1 MSEKICRF
9 IAERNPPTPFLVV
22 DLDVV
27 AERFAEMRRQMPGV
41 EIFYAVKANPAP
53 EIIALLVELG
63 ASFDVASPAEVDLV
77 LRHGA
82 APTRLSYGNTIKKQR
97 DIAHAYE
104 RGVELFAFDSAAEL
118 DKLAQA
124 APGAKVFC
132 RLLVANDGA
141 RWPLARK
148 FGCDG
153 AMAEELLAVAAAK
166 GLQPRGLAFHVG
178 SQQCDPAQWD
188 DALAQAA
195 TIFRNLEN
203 RGVELSML
211 NIGGGFPARY
221 TEDVA
226 QIGDYAAVIARSM
239 ARHFGNR
246 LPRTLAEPGRYLVGD
261 AGLLEA
267 EVVLI
272 SRKSSADPVRW
283 IYLDIGRFGGLAE
296 TEGEAIDYA
305 LQTPHD
311 GKASG
316 PAVLAGPTCDS
327 VDILYQR
334 DGYEMPLDLAIG
346 DRVRFL
352 STRAYT
358 TTYATVGFNGFDP
371 LPAYYI

>member
-1 MSEKICRF
+1 MTEKINRF
-9 IAERNPPTPFLVV
+9 IAEQDPPTPFLVV
-22 DLDVV
+22 DLDIV
-27 AERFAEMRRQMPGV
+27 AARFEEMRRQMPSV

-53 EIIALLVELG
+53 EIIDLLVERG

-77 LRHGA
+77 LCHGA
-82 APTRLSYGNTIKKQR
+82 DPKTLSYGNTIKKQR
-97 DIAHAYE
+97 DIAHAYN

-118 DKLAQA
+118 DKLALA

-132 RLLVANDGA
+132 RLLVENDGA
-141 RWPLARK
+141 QWPLARK

-153 AMAEELLAVAAAK
+153 AMAVELLAAAGGK
-166 GLQPRGLAFHVG
+166 GLRPHGLAFHVG
-178 SQQCDPAQWD
+178 SQQCEPEQWD
-188 DALAQAA
+188 GALARAA
-195 TIFRNLEN
+195 EIFKALEG

-221 TEDVA
+221 AREVA
-226 QIGDYAAVIARSM
+226 QFGDYATAIERAMS
-239 ARHFGNR
+239 RHFGNR

-261 AGLLEA
+261 AGVLQA

-272 SRKSSADPVRW
+272 ARKSEKDPLRW

-305 LQTPHD
+305 LRTPHD
-311 GKASG
+311 GKPSG

-346 DRVRFL
+346 DRVQFL
-352 STRAYT
+352 STGAYT

>member
-1 MSEKICRF
+1 MTEKINRF
-9 IAERNPPTPFLVV
+9 ITEQDPPTPFLVV

-27 AERFAEMRRQMPGV
+27 AARFEEMRRHMPSV

-63 ASFDVASPAEVDLV
+63 ASFDVASPMEVDLV

-82 APTRLSYGNTIKKQR
+82 DPKSLSYGNTVKKQR
-97 DIAHAYE
+97 DIEHAYQ

-132 RLLVANDGA
+132 RFLVENDGA

-153 AMAEELLAVAAAK
+153 AMAAELLAAAEGK
-166 GLQPRGLAFHVG
+166 GLQPHGLAFHVG
-178 SQQCDPAQWD
+178 SQQCDPEQWD
-188 DALAQAA
+188 AALARAA
-195 TIFRNLEN
+195 AIFKALESC
-203 RGVELSML
+203 GVELSML

-221 TEDVA
+221 AQEVA
-226 QIGDYAAVIARSM
+226 QIADYAGAIERAM
-239 ARHFGNR
+239 GRHFGNR

-261 AGLLEA
+261 AGVLQA

-272 SRKSSADPVRW
+272 AQKSERDPVRW
-283 IYLDIGRFGGLAE
+283 VYLDIGRFGGLAE

-305 LQTPHD
+305 LRTPHD
-311 GKASG
+311 GKPSG

-334 DGYEMPLDLAIG
+334 DGYQMPLDLAIG
-346 DRVRFL
+346 DRVQIL
-352 STRAYT
+352 STGAYT